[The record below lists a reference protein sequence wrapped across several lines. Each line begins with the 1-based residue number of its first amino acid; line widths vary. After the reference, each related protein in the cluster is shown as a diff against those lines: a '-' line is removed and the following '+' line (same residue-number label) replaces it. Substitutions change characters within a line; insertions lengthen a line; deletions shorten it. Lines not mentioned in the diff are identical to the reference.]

1 MESEGELSE
10 DYREILV
17 NYAMRHLLGSD
28 KGRYIM
34 DALMESDPLNH
45 GYVMLE
51 ATRRLQ
57 KLPRETLEK
66 PDVVIRYL
74 ENVQVERARRLMDEA
89 GQ

>member
-1 MESEGELSE
+1 MESQGELPE

-28 KGRYIM
+28 KGRYII
-34 DALMESDPLNH
+34 DALMENDPLNH

-57 KLPRETLEK
+57 KVPRERLEK
-66 PDVVIRYL
+66 PEELIRYL
-74 ENVQVERARRLMDEA
+74 ENLQVERARRLMGEA

>member
-1 MESEGELSE
+1 MESQGELPE

-28 KGRYIM
+28 KGRYII
-34 DALMESDPLNH
+34 DALMENDPLNH

-51 ATRRLQ
+51 APRRLQ
-57 KLPRETLEK
+57 KVPREKLEK
-66 PDVVIRYL
+66 PEELIRYL
-74 ENVQVERARRLMDEA
+74 ENLQVERARKLMGEA